1 VRSRQP
7 PTHPSR
13 SLRNRLRGLR
23 HGADRWVLLLGFFT
37 LIALPTVFFNR
48 SFDADRSLK
57 ENRQLAEFPKP
68 SLFFLQKME
77 RWYQDHF
84 GGRSDL
90 TYLGARLQMTT
101 LGFPAN
107 RQVLLGQDQWLFY
120 DQHYKPGKAYFADY
134 RGLER
139 FSEAQLN
146 QIRNNLVQTQQALAR
161 CGVAF
166 YAVMAP
172 DKQTV
177 YPDKMPF
184 APSTAGPTKLDQLM
198 AALRQVPDL
207 HVLDLR
213 PVLKQARDMEA
224 HDVYFQTDTHWNALG
239 AFHAVNAL
247 LQTLRGQGWAVTGLK
262 RQEWEVTARPFA
274 GGDIAVSMLSLPH
287 YFADT
292 EWVMSPRPDASAQK
306 PAGAPRLLLYGD
318 SFSEAMQPFLD
329 AQMGHVTVIRRAHV
343 DGQELQLHQPQ
354 VVVVEVLER
363 LLNGWLS
370 PPVNLGLCPSV
381 VADPKRAP

>member
-7 PTHPSR
+7 PTPPGH
-13 SLRNRLRGLR
+13 SLRTRLSGLR
-23 HGADRWVLLLGFFT
+23 HGADRWALILGFFT

-48 SFDADRSLK
+48 SFDDDRTLK

-90 TYLGARLQMTT
+90 TYLGAKLQMTT

-107 RQVLLGQDQWLFY
+107 RQVLLGQDRWLFY

-139 FSEAQLN
+139 FSEAQLD
-146 QIRNNLVQTQQALAR
+146 QIRNNLTQTQQALAR

-166 YAVMAP
+166 YAVVAP